1 MENDLPP
8 LMETREADGVTIVRV
23 SCPELRQPAQA
34 IDLGEQLSALVTS
47 GRHPR
52 ILIDFEQVH
61 YMGSTGFATLMV
73 LAKKAGKLGVRIAMC
88 NLQPEVR
95 FGADIL
101 GFGTLIPI
109 HDDEP
114 TALAAL

>member
-1 MENDLPP
+1 MEKDTSP
-8 LMETREADGVTIVRV
+8 LYDTREVAGVTVVRV
-23 SCPELRQPAQA
+23 HCPELRQPSQA
-34 IDLGEQLSALVTS
+34 IDLGEQLSAMVAS
-47 GRHPR
+47 GAHPR
-52 ILIDFEQVH
+52 LLIDFEEVH

-73 LAKKAGKLGVRIAMC
+73 LAKKAAKLGVKIALC

-114 TALAAL
+114 AALDAF